1 MLKPMSDPQ
10 VPKYV
15 RTENHRRSWAL
26 TVAML
31 ILTINFTIEAARDLS
46 ASSAGVWFHLP
57 AAVLT
62 AVFFVQN
69 LRNAEWLR
77 RHPESRSG

>member
-1 MLKPMSDPQ
+1 
-10 VPKYV
+10 VT
-15 RTENHRRSWAL
+15 TENHRRSWAL

-46 ASSAGVWFHLP
+46 ASSAGAWFHLP
-57 AAVLT
+57 AAVVS
-62 AVFFVQN
+62 AVSFVQN

-77 RHPESRSG
+77 RHPREVTSCRRATSSAASTTR